1 MAKLVGDKPK
11 VAVIF
16 ENTAFGTST
25 SNGLKE
31 QAPGEGVEIVMFEP
45 YSAGFTDASPLI
57 NKVKASG
64 ANALFSVSYLN
75 DLILIVRTVKQV
87 GLNIAINGGSGGF
100 VIPDFY
106 KNVGKLAEGLQ
117 GVAHWNHDMDDNA
130 QKVNAEY
137 KKRTGEFL
145 FEYAGGLVAQ
155 TFMLADAL
163 ERAASAD
170 PAKVREALSTLDVS
184 SGYAAMAPGGKVK
197 FGPDGKN
204 IYGRPVG
211 VQWQN
216 GDLASVFP
224 KEFARAP
231 DDEDVNR
238 RSQPMLETV
247 AQAVIN
253 GLLIGGIYALVSIGV
268 TLIFGVVKIVNF
280 AQGEFV
286 MIGMYLSFYLATQ
299 FGIDPLVSL
308 VVTMPVLF
316 VVGVLIQHFLIRRV
330 LGPND
335 MPQIFLTFA
344 LSLLLL
350 NLALM
355 LFSANYRTV
364 HTSYSDEAFHLGGLY
379 IPVAKLIAFVVAMI
393 LSGALWVFL
402 HTTDLGKAMR
412 AASQNRDV
420 ATLMGIN
427 PNRVFCVALGIAL
440 ALAGA
445 AGSLLMPFYSAYPFV
460 GQVFVLMAF
469 VAVVLGTLGN
479 VVGALIASLM
489 MGVAESLGIQF
500 VGADSGLIVVFGML
514 LLTLAFKP
522 NGLGGGRVR

>member
-1 MAKLVGDKPK
+1 MGKIRERFGRPQRRRDFLTRTAPGAIAAAAILPRSAFAADPVNIGALYPATGSFAQIGVGCVAAAKLAVEMINDAGGIKSLGGAKLNLVISDVQSDTTVTRTETDRLITSNKLSAIHGCFASALTLIASEVCERAKVPILTGSSSDQLNKGRTYTFTPFARASQFAKAQLQMSRLVSDQPK

-155 TFMLADAL
+155 TYMIADAL
-163 ERAASAD
+163 ERAASTD
-170 PAKVREALSTLDVS
+170 PQKVRDALATLDVS
-184 SGYAAMAPGGKVK
+184 SGFAAMAPGGKVK

-204 IYGRPVG
+204 VYGRPLG

-224 KEFARAP
+224 KEDARAP
-231 DDEDVNR
+231 
-238 RSQPMLETV
+238 
-247 AQAVIN
+247 
-253 GLLIGGIYALVSIGV
+253 
-268 TLIFGVVKIVNF
+268 
-280 AQGEFV
+280 
-286 MIGMYLSFYLATQ
+286 
-299 FGIDPLVSL
+299 
-308 VVTMPVLF
+308 
-316 VVGVLIQHFLIRRV
+316 
-330 LGPND
+330 
-335 MPQIFLTFA
+335 
-344 LSLLLL
+344 
-350 NLALM
+350 LM
-355 LFSANYRTV
+355 KT
-364 HTSYSDEAFHLGGLY
+364 
-379 IPVAKLIAFVVAMI
+379 
-393 LSGALWVFL
+393 
-402 HTTDLGKAMR
+402 
-412 AASQNRDV
+412 
-420 ATLMGIN
+420 
-427 PNRVFCVALGIAL
+427 
-440 ALAGA
+440 
-445 AGSLLMPFYSAYPFV
+445 
-460 GQVFVLMAF
+460 
-469 VAVVLGTLGN
+469 
-479 VVGALIASLM
+479 
-489 MGVAESLGIQF
+489 
-500 VGADSGLIVVFGML
+500 
-514 LLTLAFKP
+514 
-522 NGLGGGRVR
+522 